1 MSICYIYLMNNK
13 HSHVKHNQL
22 IFKNLKVDCWMIDLS
37 NKPLQCIINICTLH
51 RKEPKKGQDRTNLNI
66 TCKFWI
72 SVVIILATLCCDKLM
87 ESDLELSSILLT
99 YTLQKNP
106 HTPWWDRKCVKGGN
120 CIRRKIYKYSYKFH
134 NLI

>member
-1 MSICYIYLMNNK
+1 
-13 HSHVKHNQL
+13 
-22 IFKNLKVDCWMIDLS
+22 MIDLS

-99 YTLQKNP
+99 YTLQKTPIPLDEIENVLKVETASEGTFTNI
-106 HTPWWDRKCVKGGN
+106 HTN
-120 CIRRKIYKYSYKFH
+120 STTLF
-134 NLI
+134 N